1 VAAIRTN
8 ALEQYLTLR
17 RYYLPHEEDTEES
30 LARALWLDEYF
41 AETKAHK
48 TAQGIAMALNGK

>member
-30 LARALWLDEYF
+30 LARAMWLDEYF
-41 AETKAHK
+41 AQTKANK

>member
-1 VAAIRTN
+1 M
-8 ALEQYLTLR
+8 TLR

-41 AETKAHK
+41 AKTKAYK
-48 TAQGIAMALNGK
+48 TAEGIAIALNGT